1 MLPDSM
7 GRVRIR
13 ANIAGEVEIRAE
25 VGQSIYSGQL
35 LAVVEGDEEIESLSV
50 RKPSR
55 VEEIKVQTGVEVDA
69 GTVLMIVSEISEGP

>member
-7 GRVRIR
+7 GRVRVR

-55 VEEIKVQTGVEVDA
+55 VEEIKVQTGTEVDA

>member
-25 VGQSIYSGQL
+25 VGQLIYSGQL
-35 LAVVEGDEEIESLSV
+35 LAIVEGDDEIVSLSV

-55 VEEIKVQTGVEVDA
+55 VEAIKVESGTEVDA
-69 GTVLMIVSEISEGP
+69 GALLILVAEIPEDL